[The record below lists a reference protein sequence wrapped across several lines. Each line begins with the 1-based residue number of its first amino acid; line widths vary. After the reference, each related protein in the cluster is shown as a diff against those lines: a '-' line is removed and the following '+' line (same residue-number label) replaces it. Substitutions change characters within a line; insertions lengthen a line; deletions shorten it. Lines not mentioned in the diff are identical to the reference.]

1 MKKST
6 LEITFFGIGFVI
18 PLIFLAITIANWIGD
33 RKHIQQTPA
42 QQEIIQQSPTYFY
55 ESDPNVFIVEQDG
68 LQFTFYTNVDPNVID
83 VYIIDVDGT
92 HEFTHE
98 GQKVNELHH
107 VFTLN
112 FGEDIDRDF
121 VKRQYKFLIKE
132 FYKQIDF
139 VFK

>member
-1 MKKST
+1 MKKNI
-6 LEITFFGIGFVI
+6 LEIAFFGIGFVI
-18 PLIFLAITIANWIGD
+18 PLIFLAITITNWVED
-33 RKHIQQTPA
+33 HKNIQKKPVR
-42 QQEIIQQSPTYFY
+42 QETIQQSHTYFY

-83 VYIIDVDGT
+83 VYVIDVDGT

-98 GQKVNELHH
+98 GQKVNELHR
-107 VFTLN
+107 VFILN
-112 FGEDIDRDF
+112 FGEDVDRDF

>member
-1 MKKST
+1 MKKSVF
-6 LEITFFGIGFVI
+6 EMTFFGIGFVI
-18 PLIFLAITIANWIGD
+18 SLIFLAITITNWVEVS
-33 RKHIQQTPA
+33 KNIQQKPVR
-42 QQEIIQQSPTYFY
+42 QETIQQSPTYFY

-68 LQFTFYTNVDPNVID
+68 LQFTFYVNVDPNVID
-83 VYIIDVDGT
+83 VYVIDVDGT

-98 GQKVNELHH
+98 GQKVNELHC

-112 FGEDIDRDF
+112 FGEDVDRDF